1 MDMEYILNIF
11 SLILSL
17 GIVFMLGVE
26 AMINPFQKNQKN
38 RKEKN
43 EN

>member
-11 SLILSL
+11 SLIISL

-26 AMINPFQKNQKN
+26 AMINPYQKN